1 MILNPLWPLLV
12 FIIGLPLIV
21 LFWVLNNKRK
31 NKVKSADLKDIINK
45 EKQLSNIMRY
55 K

>member
-1 MILNPLWPLLV
+1 MSLFYIPILA
-12 FIIGLPLIV
+12 FMIGLPLFLI
-21 LFWVLNNKRK
+21 LKHGYDKRK
-31 NKVKSADLKDIINK
+31 NKVKTIDLKEIINK

>member
-1 MILNPLWPLLV
+1 MLSLWPLIV
-12 FIIGLPLIV
+12 FSFGLPIFSLV
-21 LFWVLNNKRK
+21 WVLINKRK

>member
-1 MILNPLWPLLV
+1 MINPLWPLIV
-12 FIIGLPLIV
+12 FMVGIPFII
-21 LFWVLNNKRK
+21 LFWVLNKKRK

>member
-1 MILNPLWPLLV
+1 MFPLWPLIV
-12 FIIGLPLIV
+12 FMVGVPLIV
-21 LFWVLNNKRK
+21 LFWVLYNKRK
-31 NKVKSADLKDIINK
+31 NKVKSVDLKEIINK